1 MSTVLT
7 SFPLFPLPTVTMSL
21 QNPLKFMLSC
31 SIINTV
37 THIRTYTIHTHY
49 LVSPFVA
56 AFIYL
61 YYLRLDNLC
70 LGSKQGQ
77 WKLPVEQTDSPS
89 FSCHWL
95 LLALHLSVGPW
106 EISSVQISLPSGVVT
121 MPIISRQVDC
131 QDFMH
136 VAFLSQVEDT
146 VQQKS

>member
-77 WKLPVEQTDSPS
+77 WKLPVEQTDSLF